1 MRAASIIGQLGD
13 PHYLNKA
20 HALYYE
26 FEEIGLNAKFGYTS
40 AADLIDL
47 FPQFYFDSLS
57 VHLQTA
63 SDTSMSQRADATGS
77 LERFRGLYS
86 NVFRAEREPS
96 LSSLKF

>member
-13 PHYLNKA
+13 PHYLQKA

-26 FEEIGLNAKFGYTS
+26 FEEIGVNTKFGYTS

-47 FPQFYFDSLS
+47 YPQFYFDSLS
-57 VHLQTA
+57 AHLQNAIRYLNVTTRGRQWIA
-63 SDTSMSQRADATGS
+63 S
-77 LERFRGLYS
+77 LYS

-96 LSSLKF
+96 LSSLKL